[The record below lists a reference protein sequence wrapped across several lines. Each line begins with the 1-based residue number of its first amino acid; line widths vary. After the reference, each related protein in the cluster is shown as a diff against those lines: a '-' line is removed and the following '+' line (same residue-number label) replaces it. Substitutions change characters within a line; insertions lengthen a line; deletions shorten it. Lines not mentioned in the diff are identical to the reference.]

1 MRRCEHHTSHR
12 VEAVQGSNRAG
23 RVGRFS
29 IARFPACNFPG
40 RWRIHHQEGGRL
52 QPRRNQ
58 GAEVHQRNTQGTR
71 LFHVCEA
78 FSCRWHN
85 CKPSRWNAPQRRLFR
100 PCSRR
105 IEQQAVQRHIGYGR
119 KIFIRCTRIPQGIHH
134 ERGSEGTARN
144 EVTHSRNR
152 QLKANKL

>member
-12 VEAVQGSNRAG
+12 VGSGSRQQLEQG

-40 RWRIHHQEGGRL
+40 RWRIHQRRRAIAAKTK
-52 QPRRNQ
+52 PRCKSTP
-58 GAEVHQRNTQGTR
+58 ADTQGTR
-71 LFHVCEA
+71 LFHVCGL

-85 CKPSRWNAPQRRLFR
+85 CKPSRWRCATGRLFG

-105 IEQQAVQRHIGYGR
+105 IEQQTVQRLYWIWQKDIYQITQNTSRHSPR
-119 KIFIRCTRIPQGIHH
+119 K
-134 ERGSEGTARN
+134 GSEGTTRN
-144 EVTHSRNR
+144 EVLFTQSAT
-152 QLKANKL
+152 KSK